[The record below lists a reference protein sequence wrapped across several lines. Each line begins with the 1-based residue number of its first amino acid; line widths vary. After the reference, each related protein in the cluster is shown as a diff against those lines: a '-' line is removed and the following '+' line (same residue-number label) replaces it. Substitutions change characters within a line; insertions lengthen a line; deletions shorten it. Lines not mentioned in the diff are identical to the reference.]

1 MGKIYITINQLII
14 SIVLF
19 GGNTFLLFFYYLP
32 ELFSNFDLLNYLTH
46 LSYYANS
53 IYLLLCL
60 VCDIFLYLDNKDENE
75 MSYRLMEE
83 EEDNNSSKD
92 NNIKWFEQLNNWNRN
107 KYGVVCNTFSFFVSI
122 SFWILFLL
130 GESYIRVSNTF
141 YAMLSTINLH
151 LIISILIIIDILCS
165 KREHK
170 FSNEYFGIISLIF
183 LIYCAY
189 TGINKYYFNSNTYA
203 FMNGSFLFLI
213 FYVVISFCILYVSY
227 LLNVYLINYKIKEV
241 I

>member
-107 KYGVVCNTFSFFVSI
+107 KYGVVCNTFSF
-122 SFWILFLL
+122 LFQ
-130 GESYIRVSNTF
+130 
-141 YAMLSTINLH
+141 
-151 LIISILIIIDILCS
+151 
-165 KREHK
+165 
-170 FSNEYFGIISLIF
+170 
-183 LIYCAY
+183 
-189 TGINKYYFNSNTYA
+189 
-203 FMNGSFLFLI
+203 
-213 FYVVISFCILYVSY
+213 
-227 LLNVYLINYKIKEV
+227 
-241 I
+241 